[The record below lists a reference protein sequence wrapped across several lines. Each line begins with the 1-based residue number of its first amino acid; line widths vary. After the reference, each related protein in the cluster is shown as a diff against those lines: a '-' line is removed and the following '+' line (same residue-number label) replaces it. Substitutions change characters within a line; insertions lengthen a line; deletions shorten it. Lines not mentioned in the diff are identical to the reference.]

1 MKRENPIGKPALG
14 LAIAIRNHKV
24 PLGTAKTPLGEPHF
38 KNTLSAGERS
48 ALAFA
53 FFGAQ
58 LEQERDLA
66 ERIVVLDD
74 PFTSQDSSRRRTTL
88 NEIRE
93 LVEKAANVVVCS
105 HDIGFL
111 LDLKRQ
117 RMRAA
122 REEVE
127 IKFGLEVGSSLKKH
141 DLDTL
146 VDDRT
151 SACEARLW
159 NYLMRDEGDPSMV
172 AADLRMFIEQRV
184 KARFPEIR
192 APQVPL
198 GNVIGLLR
206 QKALV
211 REEDLKDLSAINEY
225 ASRYHHAESG
235 GDASNVDPQELKA
248 MIKLAIDVVRRMYT
262 LQPTPG

>member
-1 MKRENPIGKPALG
+1 
-14 LAIAIRNHKV
+14 
-24 PLGTAKTPLGEPHF
+24 
-38 KNTLSAGERS
+38 
-48 ALAFA
+48 
-53 FFGAQ
+53 
-58 LEQERDLA
+58 
-66 ERIVVLDD
+66 VVLDD
-74 PFTSQDSSRRRTTL
+74 PFTSQDSSRRWTTL

-122 REEVE
+122 RQEVE
-127 IKFGLEVGSSLKKH
+127 IKFGLDVGSSLKKN

-151 SACEARLW
+151 TACEARLW
-159 NYLMRDEGDPSMV
+159 TYLKRDEGDPSIV

-192 APQVPL
+192 ASNVPL

-211 REEDLKDLSAINEY
+211 REEDLEDLSAINEY
-225 ASRYHHAESG
+225 ASRFHHAEAG
-235 GDASNVDPQELKA
+235 GDVLNVDPQELKA

-262 LQPTPG
+262 LQPNPG